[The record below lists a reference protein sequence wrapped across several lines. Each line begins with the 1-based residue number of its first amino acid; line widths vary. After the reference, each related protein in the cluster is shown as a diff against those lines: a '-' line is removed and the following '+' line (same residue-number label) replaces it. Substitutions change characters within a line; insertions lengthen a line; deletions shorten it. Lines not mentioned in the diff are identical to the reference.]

1 MENRQEIKVCKEE
14 KTKMKKTELEICIVH
29 HHTHTPKLKP
39 KPNHTSKCKKYW
51 TEFSA
56 IDLDVAMFDNR

>member
-1 MENRQEIKVCKEE
+1 MENRQEIKVCKEVKDE
-14 KTKMKKTELEICIVH
+14 NKKTELELCIVYH
-29 HHTHTPKLKP
+29 HMHTPKLM
-39 KPNHTSKCKKYW
+39 PNHSCKCKKYW

>member
-1 MENRQEIKVCKEE
+1 MENREEIKVCKEVKDE
-14 KTKMKKTELEICIVH
+14 NKKKTELEICIVH
-29 HHTHTPKLKP
+29 HHTHTPKP
-39 KPNHTSKCKKYW
+39 KLNHTCKCKKYW